1 MSEEQSGGVINPPG
15 QSRLRRRRFTHAQAL
30 AALRAAM
37 ADHASGMQPDG
48 TRAPATLESQ
58 RLRGLSHAT
67 TDDPVV
73 ALLDAWAVTVDTVCF
88 YNERIATEGF
98 LRTAT
103 EHRSLRELAR
113 SLGYELG
120 PGVAAEID
128 LVFSVETTPGAHDPA
143 EIPAGTPAQSV
154 PGAHELPQTFETKDD
169 LEARAAWNRIPGPP
183 TMPQVIAYGT
193 PTIWVRLGATRLRVG
208 DHLLV
213 VGDERVNAPSTASHD
228 DLERWDFRVVTAID
242 ESTPGWAQL
251 TLDRPVGFH
260 DDRQLTAGQGVTVHL
275 LPRQE
280 HLFGY
285 NAPDSRLVVVDGHAP
300 VSMVG
305 PRVPDAVVD
314 GSGWQGFS
322 LGDAAT
328 SRQIELAGDHA
339 DVVVGSW
346 VVLVQPSAVEAY
358 RVTSVTPSG
367 AAKFGLTGSLTRLV
381 LDTGTRLSSFDRR
394 SASVFCASVQLD
406 TATQPA
412 SGTTATGATTVRLAR
427 TTPLLPRGRR
437 LLLSDR
443 HGTVPV
449 VDVVVADCT
458 VDGGE
463 SSDQML
469 VTLTGPLPSSIPLAG
484 LQAWGNVVTATHGES
499 VLGSVLGSGDGKAS
513 FQTFRPRRTPL
524 TFVRRGA
531 LGARPELSVRI
542 DRVLWTQV
550 EDIGTAGSHDRV
562 YQLKL
567 DEDGAS
573 RIVLGDGVHGS
584 RAPTGAENVVADYRV
599 GVGAAGSVKAGQVVL
614 LPRRPVGVREVQ
626 NPTPSREWAPEET
639 LEEARTNAPQRV
651 RTLDRAVS
659 VQDHEDVARAFPGVG
674 VARADLVWDG
684 HRERIVIS
692 ILGTGARAPS
702 RSLKDD
708 LHDHLVTMRDPG
720 SPFLVL
726 PGVQTWFAVRV
737 ELAHDPAYLRD
748 DVEAAVRAALAAAF
762 GAERRP
768 FATAVSRAAV
778 LLVVHDVPGVRSCTM
793 PRILQLPV
801 APPPPPATATVPGD
815 RSTPDEVLVA
825 SPARSTTP
833 ADPQDPPVLLPAEL
847 LALAP
852 GAVEIGVMQR

>member
-1 MSEEQSGGVINPPG
+1 MAEEPAGGVANPPG
-15 QSRLRRRRFTHAQAL
+15 QGRLRRRLYTHAQAL

-37 ADHASGMQPDG
+37 SDHASGTQADG
-48 TRAPATLESQ
+48 TRSPATLESQ
-58 RLRGLSHAT
+58 RLRGLAHAT
-67 TDDPVV
+67 TDDPVA

-113 SLGYELG
+113 SLGYELS

-143 EIPAGTPAQSV
+143 QVPAGTPAQSV

-169 LEARAAWNRIPGPP
+169 LEARAAWNCIPGPP
-183 TMPQVIAYGT
+183 TMPQLIEYGT
-193 PTIWVRLGATRLRVG
+193 TDIWVRAGAARLRVG

-213 VGDERVNAPSTASHD
+213 VGDERHDAPTSGSHD
-228 DLERWDFRVVTAID
+228 DLERWDFRVIKVID
-242 ESTPGWAQL
+242 ESTPGWVRV
-251 TLDRPVGFH
+251 TLDRAVGFH
-260 DDRQLTAGQGVTVHL
+260 AERPLTAGARVTVHL

-285 NAPDSRLVVVDGHAP
+285 NAPDSRLVVTDRALPETMLRRRAPHA
-300 VSMVG
+300 V
-305 PRVPDAVVD
+305 AD
-314 GSGWQGFS
+314 GSEWDGFS
-322 LGDAAT
+322 LSDADT
-328 SRQIELAGDHA
+328 SREVELAGDHP
-339 DVVVGSW
+339 DVVVDSW
-346 VVLVQPSAVEAY
+346 VVLIQPGAVEAY

-394 SASVFCASVQLD
+394 SASVFCASVPLE

-412 SGTTATGATTVRLAR
+412 SEKTPAGTTTVRLAR

-437 LLLSDR
+437 LLLADR

-449 VDVVVADCT
+449 VDVTVADCT

-463 SSDQML
+463 ASDQML
-469 VTLTGPLPSSIPLAG
+469 VTLTAPLGQQLPLAG

-499 VLGSVLGSGDGKAS
+499 VIGSVLGSGDGKAA

-531 LGARPELSVRI
+531 LGARPELSVRV

-550 EDIGTAGSHDRV
+550 EDIGTAGPHDRV

-599 GVGAAGSVKAGQVVL
+599 GIGASGSVKAGQVVL
-614 LPRRPVGVREVQ
+614 LPRRPVGVREVL

-639 LEEARTNAPQRV
+639 LDEARTNAPQRV

-659 VQDHEDVARAFPGVG
+659 VADHEDVARAFPGVG

-684 HRERIVIS
+684 RRERIVLS
-692 ILGTGARAPS
+692 ILGTGAQAPS

-708 LHDHLVTMRDPG
+708 LRGHLVTMRDPG

-726 PGVQTWFAVRV
+726 PGEQTWFAVRL
-737 ELAHDPAYLRD
+737 ELAHDPAYQRA

-762 GAERRP
+762 GAEHRP

-793 PRILQLPV
+793 PRILRLDDD
-801 APPPPPATATVPGD
+801 PPPPPATAPVPLD
-815 RSTPDEVLVA
+815 SPPFDEVLVA
-825 SPARSTTP
+825 RPAHSTMP
-833 ADPQDPPVLLPAEL
+833 VDPRDPPVLLAAEL

-852 GAVEIGVMQR
+852 DAVEIGVMQR